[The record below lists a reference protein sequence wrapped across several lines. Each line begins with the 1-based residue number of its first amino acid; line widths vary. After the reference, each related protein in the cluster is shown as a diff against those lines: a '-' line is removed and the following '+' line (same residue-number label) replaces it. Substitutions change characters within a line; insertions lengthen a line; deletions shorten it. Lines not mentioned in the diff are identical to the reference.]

1 MNTAQEEEEE
11 EEEEEDEEMEMEGG
25 DVFLDSQDPCESLLP
40 AIEEL
45 YLVRD
50 TFFPLDPTIKK
61 ARLDNLMRE
70 ALVVLAEIAAG
81 GLSHFLSL
89 KREQFAVVIKKKIP
103 RLVCVCVC
111 VYFGTVLVSFY
122 LLNASIWFVVA
133 RKRELTLF
141 RIAVVF
147 QNAGSNRSNERSGS
161 ICEGKCLMLVLTTA
175 KKLKIIWRNL
185 YSHLAFFHQ
194 TFFVEKNYVVLLTLG
209 WKDFCYRF

>member
-1 MNTAQEEEEE
+1 VNTAQEEEEE

>member
-1 MNTAQEEEEE
+1 VNTAQEEE

-89 KREQFAVVIKKKIP
+89 KREQFAVVVLTKIP

-111 VYFGTVLVSFY
+111 VCVC
-122 LLNASIWFVVA
+122 
-133 RKRELTLF
+133 
-141 RIAVVF
+141 VF
-147 QNAGSNRSNERSGS
+147 WDGFL
-161 ICEGKCLMLVLTTA
+161 C
-175 KKLKIIWRNL
+175 W
-185 YSHLAFFHQ
+185 
-194 TFFVEKNYVVLLTLG
+194 
-209 WKDFCYRF
+209 